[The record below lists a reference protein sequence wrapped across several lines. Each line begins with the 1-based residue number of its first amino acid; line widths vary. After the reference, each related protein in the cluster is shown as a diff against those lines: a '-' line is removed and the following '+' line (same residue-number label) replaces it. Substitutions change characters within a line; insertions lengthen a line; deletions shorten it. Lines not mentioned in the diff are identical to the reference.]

1 MHRDRMAGWRR
12 SAVASAVAALF
23 FDPLCV
29 EANAGVPMIFVTLP
43 GMAIALVPIVLVEAL
58 VLARSLK
65 AEWWSCA
72 NLSLMANL
80 ASSFLGLPL
89 TWLMLVVIQ
98 MLSGGDEAFG
108 LDSPWHRF
116 LAVTW
121 QAPWLIPYEN
131 DLPWMVPSAALVLLM
146 PFFVVSV
153 AMEYYVVRRML
164 PGATR
169 RVVRTG
175 VLVANAWSYTGLA
188 AVLVVILALRK
199 P

>member
-12 SAVASAVAALF
+12 SAVASAVTTF
-23 FDPLCV
+23 FLDPACV

-43 GMAIALVPIVLVEAL
+43 GMAIALVPVVFVEAF
-58 VLARSLK
+58 VLARRLR
-65 AEWWSCA
+65 AEWWPCA
-72 NLSLMANL
+72 NSSLMANL

-89 TWLMLVVIQ
+89 TWLVLVVMQ

-131 DLPWMVPSAALVLLM
+131 DLPWMVPSAALVLLI
-146 PFFVVSV
+146 PFFLVSV
-153 AMEYYVVRRML
+153 VMEYHVVRRML
-164 PGATR
+164 PGTTR
-169 RVVRTG
+169 NVVRTG
-175 VLVANAWSYTGLA
+175 VLVANAWSYAGLA
-188 AVLVVILALRK
+188 TVLIVTLALRK